1 MVGSVRAG
9 NVQRVDA
16 EVRTNVRIFGVE
28 TQPRVSYIH
37 IEQHG
42 SSELIAASHRHTLRP
57 AERITVLA
65 AAGCVPSCVS
75 QSRRVKNK
83 RRRKAITR
91 KNHPLLARDII
102 DLWVDSCQIVF
113 GWP

>member
-75 QSRRVKNK
+75 QSRRVKDK
-83 RRRKAITR
+83 RPAKAITG
-91 KNHPLLARDII
+91 KHQPLLSWPLI
-102 DLWVDSCQIVF
+102 DLFVDSR
-113 GWP
+113 

>member
-1 MVGSVRAG
+1 MERRYLPISMVGSVRAG

-65 AAGCVPSCVS
+65 PPGCAPSCVS
-75 QSRRVKNK
+75 QGQGGQEENRRQALSVQHH
-83 RRRKAITR
+83 R
-91 KNHPLLARDII
+91 PLA
-102 DLWVDSCQIVF
+102 
-113 GWP
+113 